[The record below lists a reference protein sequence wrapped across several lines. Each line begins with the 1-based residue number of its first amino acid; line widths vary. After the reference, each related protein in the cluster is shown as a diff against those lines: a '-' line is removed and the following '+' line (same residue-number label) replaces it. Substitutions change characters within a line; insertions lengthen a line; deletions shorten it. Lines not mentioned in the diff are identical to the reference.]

1 MSVWR
6 SIAIV
11 IKASTFSA
19 ETEADY
25 LMNNA
30 VTDKATAQ
38 WIVTAYS
45 QSKRPNNLGGGYI
58 QQIPR
63 L

>member
-11 IKASTFSA
+11 MNASTFSA
-19 ETEADY
+19 ETEVDY
-25 LMNNA
+25 LVTNA

-38 WIVTAYS
+38 WIVTNYS
-45 QSKRPNNLGGGYI
+45 QRKHPNNLSGGYI
-58 QQIPR
+58 QRIPC

>member
-11 IKASTFSA
+11 MKPWTFSA
-19 ETEADY
+19 ETKADY
-25 LMNNA
+25 LVTNA

-45 QSKRPNNLGGGYI
+45 QRKRPNNLSGGYI
-58 QQIPR
+58 QQIPC

>member
-1 MSVWR
+1 M
-6 SIAIV
+6 IAIV

-19 ETEADY
+19 ETEVDA
-25 LMNNA
+25 LMTNA

-45 QSKRPNNLGGGYI
+45 QRKHPNNLGGGYI